1 MLGPHGLRGELR
13 VRVYGDGPDHL
24 LAAREVALADAALGA
39 VDPAPR
45 VLTKEGG
52 GRGRDGEVRLKLA
65 GIEDRAAAAV
75 LAGRLVVV
83 PSSELPE
90 LHEDEFYWYELI
102 GCEVV
107 EGPGAKPAAASARS
121 EGAVLGIV
129 EEIWETGA
137 HDLLV
142 VRDAGGRRQ
151 LIPTAREFVRDIDRE
166 ARRIVV
172 VLPPGLWSEAEEGG

>member
-24 LAAREVALADAALGA
+24 LAVREVALADAALGA
-39 VDPAPR
+39 VDPVPR
-45 VLTKEGG
+45 VLTLEGG
-52 GRGRDGEVRLKLA
+52 GSGRGGEVRLKLE
-65 GIEDRAAAAV
+65 GIEDRVAAAAV
-75 LAGRLVVV
+75 AGRLVVV
-83 PSSELPE
+83 PSSELPK
-90 LHEDEFYWYELI
+90 LPEDEFYWYELI

-107 EGPGAKPAAASARS
+107 ERPGTSLAAGSARS
-121 EGAVLGIV
+121 EEVLLGIV

-142 VRDAGGRRQ
+142 VRDTGGRRQ

-166 ARRIVV
+166 TRRIVV
-172 VLPPGLWSEAEEGG
+172 TLPPGLWSEGEEGG